1 MFLKVVAP
9 LLVVFLAVA
18 SAGLLG
24 GPIDVDVN
32 REDVQSALLFA
43 VAQHNK
49 ASNDAFVSK
58 VSRVIKAQTQVVSGL
73 NYIFTVEMVRTSCRK
88 GGVEKECTVHSE
100 PQSRECRLKVLSQ
113 PWTNTIKVV
122 ENTCQ

>member
-9 LLVVFLAVA
+9 LLAVFLAVA

-24 GPIDVDVN
+24 GPMDVDVN
-32 REDVQSALLFA
+32 REDVQDALRFA
-43 VAQHNK
+43 VAHYNK
-49 ASNDAFVSK
+49 ASNDAFVNQ

-88 GGVEKECTVHSE
+88 GGVEKECTVHSD
-100 PQSRECRLKVLSQ
+100 PRPHECRLKVWNQ
-113 PWTNTIKVV
+113 PWTGTIKVI